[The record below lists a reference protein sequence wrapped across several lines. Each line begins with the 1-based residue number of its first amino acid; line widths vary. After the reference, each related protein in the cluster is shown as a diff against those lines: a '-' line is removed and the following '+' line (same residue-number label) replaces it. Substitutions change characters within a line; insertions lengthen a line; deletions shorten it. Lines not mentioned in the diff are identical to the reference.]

1 MTPPDQL
8 AHPAGSVPRDYDL
21 SNSGDERL
29 DYARDMLA
37 RFVENARRFDEPG
50 VLFAAGTLELLET
63 LRERWPAA
71 FSEVLAS
78 MRFEWKAEVLRLLR
92 ERSTAARAVEAEQAE
107 DDWPG
112 TGSIESFLTTPPPP
126 RREFV
131 RDRLPANRGVVLA
144 GIGGSSKTRFLYHL
158 AIGAALGRVPFP
170 WEIQRTGFA
179 ALIPAEDTH
188 EDAHHTTAA
197 MVDQMG
203 LTGDECV
210 TLAERLRIFPLAGR
224 PSRLL
229 ASVGGDLVET
239 GLVERLLA
247 TLRPYTPNLVFVG
260 IDPALAFTEGDEL
273 NQAHQRRLGELVDRL
288 AIELDACVM
297 LATHAGK
304 SLQSAEEIGSHS
316 ARGGGAL
323 TDAVRA
329 EYVLR
334 TMTAGEA
341 RSFGI
346 DSIEERKAHVQLVA
360 TKGNNLPPAAFAPI
374 WLRRGPGGVLEAAD
388 LVPHAAP
395 SIGPREV
402 RALEILQGL
411 AAVSAPRLGAWREAC
426 ARANLLTGATDRA
439 REKAMDRIRD
449 SLLCAGLIEPG
460 ATRGFYVPKVAE

>member
-1 MTPPDQL
+1 MSS
-8 AHPAGSVPRDYDL
+8 AGVDL
-21 SNSGDERL
+21 SNIGDPKA
-29 DYARDMLA
+29 DYARGLLL
-37 RFVENARRFDEPG
+37 RFIKNAKQFDDPRELFTPG
-50 VLFAAGTLELLET
+50 VLGEFET
-63 LRERWPAA
+63 LRDAWPAA
-71 FSEVLAS
+71 FSEILAS
-78 MRFEWKAEVLRLLR
+78 MRVEWKSEVLRLLR
-92 ERSTAARAVEAEQAE
+92 DRSRSDRSAEAGQVE

-112 TGSIESFLTTPPPP
+112 NGSVESFLVDRPQPK
-126 RREFV
+126 REFV
-131 RDRLPANRGVVLA
+131 RDRLPWNRAVVLA
-144 GIGGSSKTRFLYHL
+144 GIGGSSKTRFKYHVG
-158 AIGAALGRVPFP
+158 IGAAIGRLP
-170 WEIQRTGFA
+170 WAWDIQRTGTA
-179 ALIPAEDTH
+179 ALLLAEDTA
-188 EDAHHTTAA
+188 EDVHQTLAT
-197 MVDQMG
+197 MVDAMR
-203 LTGDECV
+203 LTPDECV
-210 TLAERLRIFPLAGR
+210 TLAKRLRIFPLAGR

-273 NQAHQRRLGELVDRL
+273 NQAHQRRLGELVDRM

-304 SLQSAEEIGSHS
+304 SLQNAVEIGSHS

-334 TMTAGEA
+334 TMTADEA

-426 ARANLLTGATDRA
+426 TRASLLTGATDRA

-449 SLLCAGLIEPG
+449 SLLSAGLIEPG